1 VQGAFDF
8 LGEGP
13 ERPKYPE
20 RLFYSLI
27 PDPETS
33 ARSIRVRE
41 HFCREHQLEGAPLK
55 PERLHLALQHVGDYK
70 RLRGKLLYAV
80 QLAAEAVSLPPFEV
94 TFRAITSF
102 DGAPP
107 AAGAERQHPL
117 VLLGESEALFEL
129 HRRLVAAMRRYG
141 LKASDGFVPHMTLSY
156 GLRAVPQCAI
166 EPIRF
171 TVREFVLVHSRVRLT
186 QYEMLERWP
195 LVGPSPRG

>member
-1 VQGAFDF
+1 VQSVFDF
-8 LGEGP
+8 YQEGP

-33 ARSIRVRE
+33 ARTVRFRE
-41 HFCREHQLEGAPLK
+41 NFCREHEVEGALLR
-55 PERLHLALQHVGDYK
+55 PERLHLTLQHVGDYK

-80 QLAAEAVSLPPFEV
+80 QLAAEAVAMAPFEV
-94 TFRAITSF
+94 TFRSITSF
-102 DGAPP
+102 DGAPSLE
-107 AAGAERQHPL
+107 GAPPRRPL

-129 HRRLVAAMRRYG
+129 HKSLGAAMRRYG
-141 LKASDGFVPHMTLSY
+141 LKASDGFMPHMTLSY
-156 GLRAVPQCAI
+156 GPRAIAQRAI

-171 TVREFVLVHSRVRLT
+171 AVREFVLVHSRLRLT

-195 LVGPSPRG
+195 LRG